1 MSLFERILSWFQRTK
16 FIERPLDFHVDFNNG
31 MHEIQIFTKSDEDTN
46 EQIIDVTNLW
56 RHGYYLDN
64 EKEKHT
70 ISHDDFETLL
80 AIRAL
85 NPRVSD
91 EGVIK
96 SEVFP
101 SVLNYLRKNKTITE
115 SNNSKEIKIHQDPL
129 PRAAEIVYTK
139 NQGIEAIIGYQREG
153 KDELIVKS
161 DLESTIDP
169 EYSRIDNEFF
179 LTPVEDNDK
188 IRNYLDSERIYIPDI
203 DIPEFLKRDL
213 AFLKLNFNA
222 VLLGGIENFEIL
234 NEAMVPLFSLN
245 MGDKGW
251 LDFIVNYQIGEHVL
265 PLNLFQTGKKG
276 HVKINDYTW
285 AKYDEKQIKELQDQL
300 NKLGVLRGEDGL
312 RTDISNF
319 QSLEELIAHIGGL
332 KSVSEEYQRFEDE
345 LTGFEFDF
353 DYRLPE
359 DLEKT
364 LISNG
369 IDLRGYQRA
378 GIQWLNWLSD
388 HYLHGILADDMG
400 LGKTIQSIINM
411 RLNYY
416 EEKPTH
422 HSLIICPRSVLR
434 FWEREIRKAWVD
446 ARIRIYH
453 GPMRNKR
460 LFFYSKHPRI
470 FITTYATATNDV
482 EILQKVPFYYLIL
495 DEGTRIKNPQTKRS
509 KAIKSLNAA
518 HRFILSGT
526 PIENRPAELWSLFD
540 FLMKGHLGSYGGF
553 VSKIEKP
560 IIEGDQEKAK
570 FLAKR
575 INPFILR
582 RLKKDVAKDLPD
594 KIPMNGTC
602 SLTREQRA
610 LYGQIQDLNVNPIR
624 VSLKEGVNV
633 SRINILAI
641 ITKLKQVCDHPALI
655 TGVQTPILG
664 RSEKFDIFSEK
675 ISEIVDS
682 GDQVVLFSHFLG
694 TLDLFEQFVAEEGL
708 SYIRIDGSTRNRQEL
723 IDRFNEQEINVA
735 LCSLL
740 AAGQGITLTGANH
753 VLHFDRWWNPA
764 VEDQA
769 TDRVHRIGQ
778 KKTVFVHHVLTEGT
792 LEERIEKIL
801 EKKRGIS
808 DSILSATGGFSG
820 WTREELLE
828 LLEPLK
834 I

>member
-1 MSLFERILSWFQRTK
+1 MSLISRVISWFQG
-16 FIERPLDFHVDFNNG
+16 V
-31 MHEIQIFTKSDEDTN
+31 
-46 EQIIDVTNLW
+46 QIIPISLEFEVDYQEGLNEIRVYRFEEDSRTPVRDVNALW
-56 RHGYYLDN
+56 RHGFIWETD
-64 EKEKHT
+64 KIKHVL
-70 ISHDDFETLL
+70 SRDDFDTLL
-80 AIRAL
+80 ALRAL
-85 NPRVSD
+85 NAKITE
-91 EGVIK
+91 EGVIT
-96 SEVFP
+96 SQVYP
-101 SVLNYLRKNKTITE
+101 SVLNYLREKEKIEETE
-115 SNNSKEIKIHQDPL
+115 ASNEIIIHEKPL
-129 PRAAEIVYTK
+129 PRVAKLSYTQ
-139 NQGIEAIIGYQREG
+139 NEGIEGEIGYQRKG
-153 KDELIVKS
+153 KDELILKG
-161 DLESTIDP
+161 DLQSTPDP
-169 EYSRIDNEFF
+169 EYSRIENEFY
-179 LTPVEDNDK
+179 LTPVEENDQ
-188 IRNYLDSERIYIPDI
+188 IRKYIDSEQFYIPDI

-222 VLLGGIENFEIL
+222 VLLGGIETFEVL
-234 NEAMVPLFSLN
+234 DEEMVPLFSLN

-251 LDFIVNYQIGEHVL
+251 LDFVVNYQIGEHIL
-265 PLNLFQTGKKG
+265 PLDLFQNGKNG
-276 HVKINDYTW
+276 YVKIGDKTW
-285 AKYDEKQIKELQDQL
+285 AKYDENQIKELQEQL
-300 NKLGVLRGEDGL
+300 NELGVQFDKDGL
-312 RTDISNF
+312 RTDITKF

-353 DYRLPE
+353 DYRLPD

-364 LISNG
+364 LVSNG

-416 EEKPTH
+416 EENPDH

-446 ARIRIYH
+446 ARIKIYH
-453 GPMRNKR
+453 GPMRNSK
-460 LFFYSKHPRI
+460 LFFSKNPRI

-495 DEGTRIKNPQTKRS
+495 DEGTRIKNPQAKRS

-518 HRFILSGT
+518 HRFVLSGT

-560 IIEGDQEKAK
+560 IIDGDQEKAK
-570 FLAKR
+570 YLAKR
-575 INPFILR
+575 INPFVLR

-602 SLTREQRA
+602 SLTTEQRA

-624 VSLKEGVNV
+624 VSLQKGVNV

-655 TGVQTPILG
+655 TGNKTPIHG
-664 RSEKFDIFSEK
+664 RSEKFDIFCEK
-675 ISEIVDS
+675 IQEIVDS
-682 GDQVVLFSHFLG
+682 EDQVVLFSHFLG
-694 TLDLFEQFVAEEGL
+694 TLDLFERFVVEAGL

-753 VLHFDRWWNPA
+753 VLHVDRWWNPA

-801 EKKRGIS
+801 EKKRGIA
-808 DSILSATGGFSG
+808 DSVLSATGGFAG